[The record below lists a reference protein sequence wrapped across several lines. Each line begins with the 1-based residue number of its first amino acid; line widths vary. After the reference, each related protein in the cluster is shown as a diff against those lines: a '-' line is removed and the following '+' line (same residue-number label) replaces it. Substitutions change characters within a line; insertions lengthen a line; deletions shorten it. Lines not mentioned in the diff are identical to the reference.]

1 MDSES
6 LSFSAGGYSHV
17 WLSIKNIFSYIYQ
30 RGKLYIIIIITIFN
44 IAFLVHS

>member
-6 LSFSAGGYSHV
+6 LSFNAGGYSHV

-30 RGKLYIIIIITIFN
+30 RGKLYIIIITIFN
-44 IAFLVHS
+44 ISFLVRS

>member
-6 LSFSAGGYSHV
+6 LSFHASGYSHV

-30 RGKLYIIIIITIFN
+30 RGKLYIIIISIFN
-44 IAFLVHS
+44 ISFLVHS